1 MLLLGV
7 WRKLKLLSHD
17 STEYQQRSL
26 PIFWAQYLPEAM
38 QCYPLAG
45 FPFRRKKIPSCL
57 SRMTFLLESCCDG
70 PHTNLRALE
79 MRKQTITEIQ
89 TISQIGLLGASYVC
103 CLWGKQE
110 HLDRFQQA
118 YAVERCRIEAR
129 KKGHSVTE
137 QPLPDGSI
145 KLVVGVEGSTS

>member
-1 MLLLGV
+1 M
-7 WRKLKLLSHD
+7 SHIVTVSVEIRD
-17 STEYQQRSL
+17 AEAVRSACHRL
-26 PIFWAQYLPEAM
+26 TLPEPVHGKHRLFSGEVVGLAVELPDWR
-38 QCYPLAG
+38 YPVV
-45 FPFRRKKIPSCL
+45 CNL
-57 SRMTFLLESCCDG
+57 STGQAHYDNYSGR
-70 PHTNLRALE
+70 
-79 MRKQTITEIQ
+79 
-89 TISQIGLLGASYVC
+89 
-103 CLWGKQE
+103 WGKQE